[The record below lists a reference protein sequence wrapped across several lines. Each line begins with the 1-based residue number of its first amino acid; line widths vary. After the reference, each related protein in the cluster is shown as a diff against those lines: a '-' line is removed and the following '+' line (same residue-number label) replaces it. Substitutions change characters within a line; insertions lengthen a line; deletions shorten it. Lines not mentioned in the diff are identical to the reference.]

1 MLYSF
6 LVTKQE
12 QKKSEALKALQQSM
26 DKSYELYH
34 YLLLLPIALT
44 HLQEQRLDN
53 AKNKYLPTDE
63 DLNPNT
69 KLIDNLLVRKLE
81 ANVQFNEY
89 LKANPISW
97 NDSEVFL
104 RLILDK
110 ILNSDIYQEYINSS
124 NNHLNEDC
132 AFWRDILRK
141 LVFIDDDFAEVLE
154 NKSVFWNDDLETIGT
169 FVLKTIKKFEDSDY
183 DSLLPQFKDAEDQ
196 NYGALLFTNV
206 VDNIEEYRNLIE
218 QFVDKESWDMD
229 RLAFMDVVVLMTA
242 IAELLNVP
250 SVPTQ
255 VTMNEYIE
263 IAKYYSTNKSGRFVN
278 GILIAIINHLKT
290 TGRIVKE

>member
-26 DKSYELYH
+26 DKSYQLYH

-104 RLILDK
+104 RLMLDK

-124 NNHLNEDC
+124 NNHLDEDC

-183 DSLLPQFKDAEDQ
+183 DSLLPQFKDA
-196 NYGALLFTNV
+196 
-206 VDNIEEYRNLIE
+206 
-218 QFVDKESWDMD
+218 DKESWDMD

-278 GILIAIINHLKT
+278 GILIAIINHLKS

>member
-1 MLYSF
+1 M
-6 LVTKQE
+6 
-12 QKKSEALKALQQSM
+12 
-26 DKSYELYH
+26 
-34 YLLLLPIALT
+34 
-44 HLQEQRLDN
+44 
-53 AKNKYLPTDE
+53 
-63 DLNPNT
+63 
-69 KLIDNLLVRKLE
+69 
-81 ANVQFNEY
+81 
-89 LKANPISW
+89 
-97 NDSEVFL
+97 
-104 RLILDK
+104 
-110 ILNSDIYQEYINSS
+110 
-124 NNHLNEDC
+124 
-132 AFWRDILRK
+132 RK

>member
-1 MLYSF
+1 MHASISTRE
-6 LVTKQE
+6 V
-12 QKKSEALKALQQSM
+12 S
-26 DKSYELYH
+26 
-34 YLLLLPIALT
+34 LL
-44 HLQEQRLDN
+44 
-53 AKNKYLPTDE
+53 
-63 DLNPNT
+63 
-69 KLIDNLLVRKLE
+69 
-81 ANVQFNEY
+81 
-89 LKANPISW
+89 
-97 NDSEVFL
+97 
-104 RLILDK
+104 
-110 ILNSDIYQEYINSS
+110 
-124 NNHLNEDC
+124 
-132 AFWRDILRK
+132 
-141 LVFIDDDFAEVLE
+141 FIDDDFAEVLE